1 MPTDPEFWSLVFLQG
16 ITLAV
21 LLISWAGLLIPVFPG
36 LLVMWLAT
44 LMYAV
49 VQQLAGRMNW
59 VDWVLFALITLLAIG
74 GGIVDNIIIARKM
87 RGHEIP
93 WRSILLAL
101 VAGLIASVLIQE
113 LRLQETASR
122 QERERAAQWQ
132 ELERMRSDLL
142 SAVSHE
148 FKTPLTVIRTADAAG
163 VRAVILIGPT
173 ADPTAPAPGTSAWGW
188 LNALSAGLALAAGVV
203 MAGVGVWRR
212 ASASK
217 SGDSG
222 E

>member
-49 VQQLAGRMNW
+49 VQQSAGRMNW
-59 VDWVLFALITLLAIG
+59 VDWVLFGLITLLAIG

-101 VAGLIASVLIQE
+101 LAGLIASV
-113 LRLQETASR
+113 
-122 QERERAAQWQ
+122 
-132 ELERMRSDLL
+132 
-142 SAVSHE
+142 
-148 FKTPLTVIRTADAAG
+148 FFTPLIG
-163 VRAVILIGPT
+163 ILASPLMLYLVETRRLHDRRQGLES
-173 ADPTAPAPGTSAWGW
+173 ARLYMVAWGW
-188 LNALSAGLALAAGVV
+188 AFAAVFSVGGLIVALW
-203 MAGVGVWRR
+203 MVW
-212 ASASK
+212 AFL
-217 SGDSG
+217 
-222 E
+222 

>member
-49 VQQLAGRMNW
+49 VQHLAGRMNW
-59 VDWVLFALITLLAIG
+59 VDWVLFALITLLTIG

-101 VAGLIASVLIQE
+101 LAGLVASV
-113 LRLQETASR
+113 
-122 QERERAAQWQ
+122 
-132 ELERMRSDLL
+132 
-142 SAVSHE
+142 
-148 FKTPLTVIRTADAAG
+148 FFTPLIG
-163 VRAVILIGPT
+163 ILASPVTLYLVETRRLHDRKKGLDSARLYMI
-173 ADPTAPAPGTSAWGW
+173 AWGW
-188 LNALSAGLALAAGVV
+188 AFAAVFSVGGLIVL
-203 MAGVGVWRR
+203 VWMLW
-212 ASASK
+212 AFL
-217 SGDSG
+217 
-222 E
+222 